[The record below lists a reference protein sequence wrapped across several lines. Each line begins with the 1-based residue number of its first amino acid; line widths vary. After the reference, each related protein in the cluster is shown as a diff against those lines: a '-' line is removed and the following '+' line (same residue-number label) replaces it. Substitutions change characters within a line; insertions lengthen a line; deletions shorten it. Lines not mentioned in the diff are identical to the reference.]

1 MIIVLILN
9 SGIHGANINQIFMN
23 KLLILGSSGMLGN
36 MVTKYFIDTDEF
48 DIFLTY
54 RNNTQNLSH
63 ENSYKFDALTDDL
76 EELIKDIN
84 PDFLINCIGLIKPEI
99 NEESNESIERA
110 LGVNSYFPIKISN
123 LASEYNFK
131 FIQIGTD
138 CVFSGATGEYLESSF
153 QDAIDVYGKS
163 KIGGEVVNLNKYLI
177 RGSIVGPEAG
187 QGKSLLNWFLN
198 QSEGKVNEK

>member
-1 MIIVLILN
+1 
-9 SGIHGANINQIFMN
+9 MN

-54 RNNTQNLSH
+54 RNDTQNLSH

-110 LGVNSYFPIKISN
+110 LEVNSYFPIKISN
-123 LASEYNFK
+123 LASEYNF
-131 FIQIGTD
+131 
-138 CVFSGATGEYLESSF
+138 
-153 QDAIDVYGKS
+153 
-163 KIGGEVVNLNKYLI
+163 
-177 RGSIVGPEAG
+177 
-187 QGKSLLNWFLN
+187 
-198 QSEGKVNEK
+198 